1 MNFSNVFLWDT
12 MKSIFMG
19 FIGILHQWIYLVNEF
34 LKTIMVYINQ
44 KKFQINL
51 LNVDKTWYNLN
62 IFKWQML
69 QILRYYMINMKNN
82 SRCRLKINLDEIL
95 LKSADLFYRYCKK
108 SVEDSFL
115 MVETPLSARA
125 LRARLRAG
133 SDVG

>member
-1 MNFSNVFLWDT
+1 
-12 MKSIFMG
+12 
-19 FIGILHQWIYLVNEF
+19 
-34 LKTIMVYINQ
+34 MVYFNQ

-62 IFKWQML
+62 IFKWLML

>member
-1 MNFSNVFLWDT
+1 
-12 MKSIFMG
+12 
-19 FIGILHQWIYLVNEF
+19 
-34 LKTIMVYINQ
+34 
-44 KKFQINL
+44 
-51 LNVDKTWYNLN
+51 
-62 IFKWQML
+62 ML
-69 QILRYYMINMKNN
+69 QILRYYMINIKNN

-133 SDVG
+133 SDVGQNVERGGRGAVYRRESQTLGKQLVDRRAGQCNVQGVRCDVESWKGECKEKVGRLVINSYPRKRRI

>member
-19 FIGILHQWIYLVNEF
+19 FLASFTNEFIFVNEF
-34 LKTIMVYINQ
+34 LKTIMVYFNQ

-62 IFKWQML
+62 IFKWLML